1 MLQNYIKYNAETPPK
16 YPQTFTGKTYSPL
29 LCYRFVSTTLAAQI
43 PSGNA
48 IANSQGLLHAETGFS
63 YFGARYYD
71 SDILTGWLSVDPM
84 ADKYPGLSPY
94 AYCAWTRPTGAD
106 EHRLIEFNIANNP
119 VRLVDPDGEDI
130 EIVDN
135 DGKKYTWTISGK
147 IYYRNLCIN
156 DRYQSQN
163 VKNKLNMLNK
173 IYATSAGKK
182 VLQELVSS
190 KETYSITNE
199 LPTNKNATASY
210 DGGENKFKMGKS
222 NDISVFAHE
231 LFHAYQDQKGRNNPS
246 IYNEVEA
253 YVFQEKIM
261 DQLEIDSKF
270 NSGVSSSNNSK
281 YEKSMNNLVKKFSV
295 QDFNYAISNF
305 RISANANKNGDYK
318 DYKYVPSGFNLSNS
332 LLIGL

>member
-1 MLQNYIKYNAETPPK
+1 MVQRKKYNSSKKICNFANRNQRTIMYQNWIKYSTETPPK
-16 YPQTFTGKTYSPL
+16 YPQTFTGKERDS
-29 LCYRFVSTTLAAQI
+29 
-43 PSGNA
+43 
-48 IANSQGLLHAETGFS
+48 ETGYS
-63 YFGARYYD
+63 YFGARFYD
-71 SDILTGWLSVDPM
+71 SDLMTGWLSVDPM
-84 ADKYPGLSPY
+84 ADKYPSLSPY
-94 AYCAWTRPTGAD
+94 AYCTW
-106 EHRLIEFNIANNP
+106 NP
-119 VRLVDPDGEDI
+119 VKLVDPDGEDI

-147 IYYRNLCIN
+147 IYYGNLCIN

-173 IYATSAGKK
+173 IYTTDVGKK

-253 YVFQEKIM
+253 YVFQGKIM
-261 DQLEIDSKF
+261 DQLRIDLEF

>member
-1 MLQNYIKYNAETPPK
+1 MHQNYIKYNTKTASKSTPS
-16 YPQTFTGKTYSPL
+16 FTGKERDS
-29 LCYRFVSTTLAAQI
+29 
-43 PSGNA
+43 
-48 IANSQGLLHAETGFS
+48 ETGFS

-84 ADKYPGLSPY
+84 ADKYPSLSPY
-94 AYCAWTRPTGAD
+94 AYCGW
-106 EHRLIEFNIANNP
+106 NP
-119 VRLVDPDGEDI
+119 IRLVDPNGEDI

-253 YVFQEKIM
+253 YVFQGKIM
-261 DQLEIDSKF
+261 DQLGIDSKF
-270 NSGVSSSNNSK
+270 NSGISSSNNSK
-281 YEKSMNNLVKKFSV
+281 YEKSMNNLVKKFSA

-305 RISANANKNGDYK
+305 RKSANANKNGDYK

>member
-1 MLQNYIKYNAETPPK
+1 MCQTYLKYTTKTASKSTPS
-16 YPQTFTGKTYSPL
+16 FTGKTCSPL

-71 SDILTGWLSVDPM
+71 SDLMTGWLSVDPL

-94 AYCAWTRPTGAD
+94 AYCAW
-106 EHRLIEFNIANNP
+106 NP
-119 VRLVDPDGEDI
+119 IRLVDPDGRMI

-135 DGKKYTWTISGK
+135 DGGKYTWAINGK
-147 IYYRNLCIN
+147 IYYGSLEIKKQ
-156 DRYQSQN
+156 YQSEN
-163 VKNKLNMLNK
+163 VKKKVDMLNK

-182 VLQELVSS
+182 VLQELVSAE
-190 KETYSITNE
+190 ETYSITNE
-199 LPTNKNATASY
+199 SPTNKNAPASY
-210 DGGENKFKMGKS
+210 SGVANKFKMGKS

-253 YVFQEKIM
+253 YVFQGKIM
-261 DQLEIDSKF
+261 DQLGIDLEF
-270 NSGVSSSNNSK
+270 NSGISSSNNPK
-281 YEKSMNNLVKKFSV
+281 YEKSMNNLVKKFSA

>member
-1 MLQNYIKYNAETPPK
+1 
-16 YPQTFTGKTYSPL
+16 
-29 LCYRFVSTTLAAQI
+29 
-43 PSGNA
+43 
-48 IANSQGLLHAETGFS
+48 
-63 YFGARYYD
+63 
-71 SDILTGWLSVDPM
+71 M
-84 ADKYPGLSPY
+84 ADKYPNISPY
-94 AYCAWTRPTGAD
+94 AYCAW
-106 EHRLIEFNIANNP
+106 NP

-261 DQLEIDSKF
+261 DQLEINSKF
-270 NSGVSSSNNSK
+270 NSGISSSNNSK

>member
-1 MLQNYIKYNAETPPK
+1 MLHLPE
-16 YPQTFTGKTYSPL
+16 
-29 LCYRFVSTTLAAQI
+29 
-43 PSGNA
+43 
-48 IANSQGLLHAETGFS
+48 
-63 YFGARYYD
+63 
-71 SDILTGWLSVDPM
+71 
-84 ADKYPGLSPY
+84 
-94 AYCAWTRPTGAD
+94 
-106 EHRLIEFNIANNP
+106 
-119 VRLVDPDGEDI
+119 
-130 EIVDN
+130 
-135 DGKKYTWTISGK
+135 
-147 IYYRNLCIN
+147 
-156 DRYQSQN
+156 
-163 VKNKLNMLNK
+163 
-173 IYATSAGKK
+173 KK

-210 DGGENKFKMGKS
+210 NGVENKFKMGKS

-261 DQLEIDSKF
+261 NQLGIDSKF
-270 NSGVSSSNNSK
+270 NSGISSSNNSK

>member
-1 MLQNYIKYNAETPPK
+1 MRCKTPDITSKHSQETHYNYVKNSSFCIS
-16 YPQTFTGKTYSPL
+16 TFTGKERDS
-29 LCYRFVSTTLAAQI
+29 
-43 PSGNA
+43 
-48 IANSQGLLHAETGFS
+48 ETGLS

-71 SDILTGWLSVDPM
+71 SDILTSWLSVDPM
-84 ADKYPGLSPY
+84 ADKYPSLSPY
-94 AYCAWTRPTGAD
+94 AYCGW
-106 EHRLIEFNIANNP
+106 NP
-119 VRLVDPDGEDI
+119 VKLVDPNGEDI

-253 YVFQEKIM
+253 YVFQGKIM
-261 DQLEIDSKF
+261 DQLGIDSKF
-270 NSGVSSSNNSK
+270 NSGISSSNNSK
-281 YEKSMNNLVKKFSV
+281 YEKSMNNLVKKFSA

-305 RISANANKNGDYK
+305 RKSANANKNGDYK
-318 DYKYVPSGFNLSNS
+318 GYDFIPSGFNSSNS

>member
-1 MLQNYIKYNAETPPK
+1 MLQIGTNITSKYCPKTHYNYVRSSVFWGSYC
-16 YPQTFTGKTYSPL
+16 SPF
-29 LCYRFVSTTLAAQI
+29 LCYRFATTTLTAQI
-43 PSGNA
+43 PA
-48 IANSQGLLHAETGFS
+48 ETLSQSHRLCFIRKERDSETGFS

-84 ADKYPGLSPY
+84 ADKYPSLSPY
-94 AYCAWTRPTGAD
+94 AYCGW
-106 EHRLIEFNIANNP
+106 NP

-253 YVFQEKIM
+253 YVFQGKIM
-261 DQLEIDSKF
+261 DQLEINSKF
-270 NSGVSSSNNSK
+270 NSGISSSNNSK